1 MVANHTRWLECLETC
16 KSADALTPHPT
27 CRNQEQSRF
36 IAISQ
41 PSAGAL
47 FNISPDGTF
56 ATTVMDLHFEIAAQR
71 RGGLH
76 ISSAE
81 PVFGA
86 MEAEGA
92 EADRKGNLLSNSG
105 EYNRRH
111 NGVLHKGYLMTNAV
125 SVGRVV
131 LGDIV

>member
-1 MVANHTRWLECLETC
+1 MDTDPYYTLRGGRMLPYRPKKLPSTFPSIDAVVNLESDSRPPAQRAFVMVTNHTRWLECLEAC
-16 KSADALTPHPT
+16 KSADELTPHPT

-81 PVFGA
+81 PG
-86 MEAEGA
+86 
-92 EADRKGNLLSNSG
+92 S
-105 EYNRRH
+105 
-111 NGVLHKGYLMTNAV
+111 T
-125 SVGRVV
+125 
-131 LGDIV
+131 I